1 MKAIPL
7 DLFPTRMWTFD
18 ATHLLPHNEQWVAA
32 LEAKRLVDQNAKGR
46 STRNGW
52 SGPKTLFLDP
62 VFADLR
68 NTVHEVVRQAFA
80 EMGVA
85 SGLGYR
91 LEAWGNIH
99 DKGGFNQ
106 PHTHRDALLSGCY
119 YLQVPPGGGA
129 LLFKDPRPG
138 TLHSR
143 PLGNGVNSWHNAVMK
158 PKAGTLLFFP
168 QWLEHSVEPNEADEP
183 RLAIA
188 FNAVASSAKPPSG
201 SA

>member
-1 MKAIPL
+1 MNTKPL
-7 DLFPTRMWTFD
+7 DLFPTRVWTFD
-18 ATHLLPHNEQWVAA
+18 AAHLLPQHDQWVHA

-52 SGPKTLFLDP
+52 SGPKTLFQDP
-62 VFADLR
+62 MFEALR
-68 NTVHEVVRQAFA
+68 TTVHEVVRKAFA

-106 PHTHRDALLSGCY
+106 AHTHREALISGCY

-143 PLGNGVNSWHNAVMK
+143 ALGQGVNSWHNAVMK
-158 PKAGTLLFFP
+158 PRAGTLLLFP
-168 QWLEHSVEPNEADEP
+168 QWLEHSVEPNEADES

-188 FNAVASSAKPPSG
+188 FNAVASSGAPS
-201 SA
+201 SASA